1 MLGLRYIEINHL
13 KRKEK
18 AVKVNYKTV
27 TYWIVF
33 GVMVFSAI
41 FWTIIFQRSNAEA
54 KENVKMRAQ
63 YRATMESA
71 EKIRTEKI
79 RGIEKRLGILESSVR
94 RFRIRTEEDPTTIDP
109 KPSVDSQSDDLAVNL
124 ESMNDREYQAW
135 IMEHANAS
143 DRQILAEHF
152 QRENE
157 FKASLNPTQKKAFED
172 AVEKEYAKAL
182 KEAKSKG
189 EISDLRKIALKQSTE
204 SMVIARWKMQETR
217 ERMSAS
223 TVYSDEELR
232 LLKDALA
239 KEIEVE

>member
-1 MLGLRYIEINHL
+1 MKL
-13 KRKEK
+13 
-18 AVKVNYKTV
+18 NYKTV

-41 FWTIIFQRSNAEA
+41 FWTIIFQRSNAEV
-54 KENVKMRAQ
+54 KENGKTMDR
-63 YRATMESA
+63 YRSTMELA

-79 RGIEKRLGILESSVR
+79 RGIEKRLGALESLVHR
-94 RFRIRTEEDPTTIDP
+94 IRIRTEEDPTMIEP
-109 KPSVDSQSDDLAVNL
+109 KPSIDSQSDDLAVNL
-124 ESMNDREYQAW
+124 EPMNDREYQAW

-152 QRENE
+152 QREND
-157 FKASLNPTQKKAFED
+157 FKASLNPTQKKAFGD

-204 SMVIARWKMQETR
+204 SMVIANWKIQETR
-217 ERMSAS
+217 NLKNAE

-232 LLKDALA
+232 LLRESLA
-239 KEIEVE
+239 REIESE